1 MKLNIPKTSSTLYC
15 SILKPFYND
24 RKIPII
30 PPISKDGKLE
40 SDFKKSNY
48 LNKYFCF
55 SVYSFSE

>member
-1 MKLNIPKTSSTLYC
+1 MELNNPKTSYKLYW
-15 SILKPFYND
+15 SFLKTFYND

-30 PPISKDGKLE
+30 PPILKSGKLE
-40 SDFKKSNY
+40 SDFKKANY